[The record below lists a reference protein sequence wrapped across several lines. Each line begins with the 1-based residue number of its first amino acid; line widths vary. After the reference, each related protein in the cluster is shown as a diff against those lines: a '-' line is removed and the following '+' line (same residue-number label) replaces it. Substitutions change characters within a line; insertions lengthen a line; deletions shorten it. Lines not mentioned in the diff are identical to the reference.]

1 MRVPPFPS
9 LTSSSQRSDHD
20 LANFL
25 GTLAELNV
33 VFHSS
38 IASGQLAS
46 GSCLPTRKLSLINGK
61 DIVSFFRF

>member
-9 LTSSSQRSDHD
+9 LTSSGQRSDRD
-20 LANFL
+20 PANFL

-33 VFHSS
+33 VFRNS

-46 GSCLPTRKLSLINGK
+46 GSRLPTRELSLINGK
-61 DIVSFFRF
+61 DVVS